1 MNRNEFARN
10 LAAGTYDLIALDVLR
25 DGPGYGYGIVKRIF
39 AQSKHT
45 IRWHQGTLY
54 PVLHRLEK
62 RGLLTSEW
70 KPAFAG
76 QSLLPPSRRA
86 IAPLRRDG
94 GRRGKGKE
102 TGRQRRY
109 YRLTARGQ
117 RVWREQRD
125 QWRTFSRGVSAL
137 LGF

>member
-1 MNRNEFARN
+1 MNRDEFARN
-10 LAAGTYDLIALDVLR
+10 LAAGTYDLIVLDVLR
-25 DGPGYGYGIVKRIF
+25 NGPSYGYGIVKRIF
-39 AQSKHT
+39 EQSKHT

-76 QSLLPPSRRA
+76 DSRLRRA
-86 IAPLRRDG
+86 R
-94 GRRGKGKE
+94 GRKG
-102 TGRQRRY
+102 GRQRRY

-117 RVWREQRD
+117 RLWRAQRD
-125 QWRTFSRGVSAL
+125 HWRAFARAVNAL
-137 LGF
+137 LGL